1 MNIKLV
7 RLKNGDDIISD
18 VKQNGY
24 LVTLKDPMRLVFRR
38 LPTGQTMMLVAPW
51 LPNELIE
58 ENSIDFQSSEVLGL
72 FTPRGKLVEYYN
84 KMVEI
89 NTERKQQFGNLLD
102 DYLQSE
108 IEAAEIDEEEIE
120 SELESEVS
128 AEMMEAIEELKRTKL
143 H

>member
-7 RLKNGDDIISD
+7 RLKSGDDIISD

-24 LVTLKDPMRLVFRR
+24 MVTLSNPMRLVFRR
-38 LPTGQTMMLVAPW
+38 LPTGQTMMLVSPW

-58 ENSIDFQSSEVLGL
+58 ESSIDFQSSEVLGL
-72 FTPRGKLVEYYN
+72 FTPRGKLVEYYS

-89 NTERKQQFGNLLD
+89 NTERRENFGKILD

-108 IEAAEIDEEEIE
+108 IEAADLD
-120 SELESEVS
+120 ELETEAELEAEVS